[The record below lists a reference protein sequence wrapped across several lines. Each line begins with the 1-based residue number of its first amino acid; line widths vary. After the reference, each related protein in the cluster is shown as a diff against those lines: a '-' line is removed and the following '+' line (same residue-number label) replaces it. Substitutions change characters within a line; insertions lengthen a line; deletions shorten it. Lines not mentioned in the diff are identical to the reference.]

1 MCQRLGSA
9 AIAYSTICARF
20 GFRASDFVLRRILLP
35 AEPGRTLPG
44 MTMPDESPADSPAD
58 STAAE
63 ARKWQPL
70 SSRQRRVLGVLIE
83 KAKTTP
89 DVYPMTVN
97 GIVAGSNQKSNREPQ
112 MSLSS
117 DDVEQILSELRAV
130 GCVTE
135 VQGSG
140 RVPKYRHH
148 AYEWLGVEKT
158 ELAVMTEL
166 LLRGEQTLGELRGR
180 AARMEPIAD
189 LTALKPIVDSLVAKG
204 LMVELSPA
212 GRGQVVSHSLYKPRE
227 IEELRAQFAGYVP
240 PPSPEGDD
248 ARPATQSHATPP
260 PRAASQPAIHA
271 VTADQFADLEVEVAE
286 LRAEM
291 ARLKDLV
298 GKLDTRLSSLMG

>member
-1 MCQRLGSA
+1 M
-9 AIAYSTICARF
+9 TT
-20 GFRASDFVLRRILLP
+20 P
-35 AEPGRTLPG
+35 AE
-44 MTMPDESPADSPAD
+44 
-58 STAAE
+58 STDATT
-63 ARKWQPL
+63 RKWQPL

-117 DDVEQILSELRAV
+117 DDVEQILGELRAV

-148 AYEWLGVEKT
+148 AYEWLGVGKT

-189 LTALKPIVDSLVAKG
+189 MTALKPIVDALVAKG

-212 GRGQVVSHSLYKPRE
+212 GRGQVVSHNLYKPRE
-227 IEELRAQFAGYVP
+227 LEELRARFASYVP
-240 PPSPEGDD
+240 PAALDSEES
-248 ARPATQSHATPP
+248 RPAPPSHVTQPP
-260 PRAASQPAIHA
+260 PRAASQPAIPA

-291 ARLKDLV
+291 ARLKETV
-298 GKLDTRLSSLMG
+298 GKLEDRLASLMS